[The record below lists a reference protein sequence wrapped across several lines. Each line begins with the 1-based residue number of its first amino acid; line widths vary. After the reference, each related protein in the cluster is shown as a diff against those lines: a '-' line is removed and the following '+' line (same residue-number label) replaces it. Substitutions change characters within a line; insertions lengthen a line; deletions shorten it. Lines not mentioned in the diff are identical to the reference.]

1 MKIYLVRHGQTDS
14 NAQKIYNFADEDI
27 NDAGVTQA
35 TQLRDKIRQLKYD
48 AVIASTMLRA
58 HHTAEI
64 ITDNA
69 PMILDSRIRERDLGD
84 LTGLPL
90 ETVDRDDYWN
100 YNSTTRYGTAEPVRD
115 FFARV
120 YDFINELK
128 TKNYTH
134 VLIVA
139 HSGVSR
145 AFSAYFDGIGDGKM
159 LHRGLANCAVAEYE
173 L

>member
-27 NDAGVTQA
+27 NAVGVAQA
-35 TQLRDKIRQLKYD
+35 MQLRNLVQGLRFDT
-48 AVIASTMLRA
+48 VIASTMLRA

-128 TKNYTH
+128 TKNYTS
-134 VLIVA
+134 VLVVA

-145 AFSAYFDGIGDGKM
+145 AFCAYFEGLGDGQM
-159 LHRGLANCAVAEYE
+159 LRRGLGNCEIKEYD